1 MDAHWTE
8 ADVVVN
14 GVQLHYYRT
23 GHGDKPPLLL
33 IHGFSDTGL
42 LWTPVAREL
51 EADYDVIMPDMRG
64 HGHSTRVQPDDDVD
78 MAADV
83 AELIRT
89 LGLARPIV
97 GGHSMGAMVTYQ
109 LGLRFPALVSAL
121 VLEDPAWR
129 ISWPERAPGTENPML
144 TWAKSLPGKTMDE
157 LLAENR
163 KNHPAWSAEMVHLM
177 AESKTLLDLT
187 IAEIMTSRMHSP
199 EYNWLTTLQ
208 KIALPTL
215 LVTGDPDLGAIVTPE
230 VVAKVRELNP
240 NVQIVNVPHVGHL
253 IRFDNYAAF
262 MAALRPFLR
271 QLAVSR

>member
-8 ADVVVN
+8 ADIEVN

-64 HGHSTRVQPDDDVD
+64 HGRSTRVQPDENVD

-83 AELIRT
+83 ADLIRK
-89 LGLARPIV
+89 LGLARPVV
-97 GGHSMGAMVTYQ
+97 GGHSMGASVTYQ
-109 LGLRFPALVSAL
+109 LGLRFPDLVRALF
-121 VLEDPAWR
+121 LEDPAWR
-129 ISWPERAPGTENPML
+129 ISWPARAPGTENPML
-144 TWAKSLPGKTMDE
+144 TWAKSLPSKTMDE

-163 KNHPAWSAEMVHLM
+163 QNHPTWSAEMVQLM
-177 AESKTLLDLT
+177 AESKTLLDPT
-187 IAEIMTSRMHSP
+187 IAAIMTSRMHSP

-208 KIALPTL
+208 ETTHPML
-215 LVTGDPDLGAIVTPE
+215 LVTANPELGAIVTPE

-240 NVQIVNVPHVGHL
+240 NIQIVNVPDVGHL

-262 MAALRPFLR
+262 MGALRPFL
-271 QLAVSR
+271 SSNTD